1 MVSQETQKT
10 LAAFVAERDWDQ
22 FHSPENL
29 AKSIAIEAGE
39 LLECF
44 QWTSNPD
51 PKRVREE
58 LADVLTYCLHLCRKI
73 GADPE
78 QIVLEKLETTKKK
91 YPVEKSK
98 GSSKKDGV
106 ADWKELDEKHY
117 NWPAVYVL
125 DDGRPAGNTSRPRDI
140 YVGETRNL
148 AKRFREQLATPEKQ
162 HLQYFRPII
171 NERFNKSVCLDLESY
186 LIKMLAGDGANRV
199 LNRNN
204 GITDGRYYQC
214 EMYRDG
220 FQHIFDQLR
229 ADGLFT
235 RSIPE
240 IENSDLFKLSPFK
253 ALTEDQADSV
263 EEIVNK
269 LLTAMERDQGSM
281 MVIQGDPG
289 TGKTVAAIYLIKLLQ
304 DIGIFTTLEDLD
316 SDLRFSEF
324 FTASN
329 RDLIRNRRIGLV
341 VPQQSLRASIAKVF
355 QSIPGLNPAMVMTP
369 FEVGKSNEMFDVVVV
384 DEAHRLNQRANQ
396 SSARQNTSFGEITET
411 LFGADDYNKT
421 QLDWMRKKSRHL
433 ILLLDSEQSVRPA
446 DLPPELLSVVI
457 AEARASQL
465 HYQLKTQMRVKAGS
479 DYVSYVRWML
489 NPRPT
494 RAPPQI
500 RDFADYD
507 FRLFDRVSSM
517 RAEIFQRDAEVGL
530 SRMAAGFAWP
540 WKSRDKKNRMA
551 FDIEIDGTQMRWNST
566 QTDWVSSPN
575 ALQEVGSIHT
585 VQWGGLYMHRKSY
598 HDKKGKEGNPKLGKP
613 KYSDDEI
620 LRFIT
625 QIYAV
630 LLTRGIRG
638 TYVYACDAGLR
649 GYLSGFI
656 PRSHDYDAMDTG

>member
-1 MVSQETQKT
+1 MVGEETQKT

-58 LADVLTYCLHLCRKI
+58 LADRATP
-73 GADPE
+73 ADPE
-78 QIVLEKLETTKKK
+78 TFT
-91 YPVEKSK
+91 
-98 GSSKKDGV
+98 
-106 ADWKELDEKHY
+106 
-117 NWPAVYVL
+117 
-125 DDGRPAGNTSRPRDI
+125 
-140 YVGETRNL
+140 L
-148 AKRFREQLATPEKQ
+148 ARLATWQSDFREHLATPEKQ

-304 DIGIFTTLEDLD
+304 DIGTFTTLEDLD

-355 QSIPGLNPAMVMTP
+355 QSIPGMNPAMVMTP
-369 FEVGKSNEMFDVVVV
+369 FEVGKSNEMFDVAVV

-396 SSARQNTSFGEITET
+396 SSARPNTSFGEITET

-507 FRLFDRVSSM
+507 FRLVDRVSSM

-551 FDIEIDGTQMRWNST
+551 FDTEIDGTQMRWNST

-585 VQWGGLYMHRKSY
+585 VQGYDLNYLGVIIGPDLRFSHAKGGLYMHRKSY

-613 KYSDDEI
+613 NYLDDEI

-649 GYLSGFI
+649 SYLSGFI